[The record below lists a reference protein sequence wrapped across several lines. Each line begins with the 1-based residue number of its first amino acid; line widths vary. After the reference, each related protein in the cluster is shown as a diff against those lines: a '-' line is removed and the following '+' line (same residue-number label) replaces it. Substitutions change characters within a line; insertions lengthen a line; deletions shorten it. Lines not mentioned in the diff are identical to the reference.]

1 MPGKPRCLLA
11 ALLLLPALLAAQTPK
26 ADPTVVVAW
35 FDNQTG
41 DAGLGVYGKEA
52 ATWISDALTSARVG
66 KVVPASEVRQLMAGS
81 SAPSPSDLA
90 ARTEAGLLIRG
101 RYAREAN
108 QLVFTAD
115 LVDAKTGKTLTSS
128 GPARAPAD
136 DWAAYDALF
145 QDLATA
151 VDMYRVWGATSL
163 FWPRPKLFQA
173 WRTYQEAQA
182 NFFSKSDW
190 AGTLPGYRR
199 AVAMDPDWILAKHGI
214 WVTYGNMGR
223 QAQIDSMDAI
233 VRPVMTAAPGPLF
246 DAYEWISASHAGDHE
261 RMYQA
266 GRRQAAREPETGSY
280 SIALPAVR
288 SGRFEEVIREYR
300 RRDLGDPWTRE
311 WRPWDGVALLSFHTL
326 GRHEEELE
334 AARENVA
341 RRGFDWGTANWE
353 LRALAA
359 LVRTEEV
366 EALLARMK
374 ELPDIDANTLGGAY
388 SNAGWEYQAHG
399 REKEA
404 KVMFARRLAWYQSLP
419 AERQQFFAAAM
430 ANAFLQTGDY
440 REAIRRYEALHQ
452 AAPQNVAHMGNLG
465 LAAVLAGDKAKT
477 QEAEAMLMNPPGRW
491 GPVNGLYWRSLMA
504 SQRGDCA
511 AAAQLRR
518 DGLAQGM
525 VTNDYGFHWWN
536 AFGKA
541 RKCTE
546 LPAITGQRPAP

>member
-1 MPGKPRCLLA
+1 MPGKSRRLLT
-11 ALLLLPALLAAQTPK
+11 ALWLFPVLLAAQTSRP
-26 ADPTVVVAW
+26 DPTVVVAW
-35 FDNQTG
+35 FENQTG
-41 DAGLGVYGKEA
+41 DAALGAYGEEA
-52 ATWISDALTSARVG
+52 ATWIGDALTNARVG
-66 KVVPASEVRQLMAGS
+66 KVVPAGAVRQLMVGS
-81 SAPSPSDLA
+81 PAPSPSDLA

-101 RYAREAN
+101 RYAREGN
-108 QLVFTAD
+108 QLAFSAD
-115 LVDAKTGKTLTSS
+115 LIEMKTGRTLTSS
-128 GPARAPAD
+128 GPARAPVNSSD
-136 DWAAYDALF
+136 AYDALF

-173 WRTYQEAQA
+173 WRTHHEAVA
-182 NFFSKSDW
+182 NYFSKSDW
-190 AGTLPGYRR
+190 AGTLPGLRR
-199 AVAMDPDWILAKHGI
+199 ALAMDTSWLLPKYQI
-214 WVTYGNMGR
+214 WTTYGNMGR
-223 QAQIDSMDAI
+223 APQIDSMDAI
-233 VRPVMTAAPGPLF
+233 VRPVMTAAPGPLH
-246 DAYEWISASHAGDHE
+246 DAYDWISAAHAGDNE

-266 GRRQAAREPETGSY
+266 GVRQAAREPEVGSY

-300 RRDLGDPWTRE
+300 RRDLSDPWTRE

-326 GRHEEELE
+326 GRHQEELE

-341 RRGFDWGTANWE
+341 RRGFDWGTATWE

-359 LVRTEEV
+359 LGRTEEV
-366 EALLARMK
+366 EALLARMAR
-374 ELPDIDANTLGGAY
+374 LPDTDASTMGGAY

-399 REKEA
+399 REKDA
-404 KVMFARRLAWYQSLP
+404 KAMFARRLAYYQSLP

-430 ANAFLQTGDY
+430 ANSFLQTGDY
-440 REAIRRYEALHQ
+440 REAVRRYEALHQ

-465 LAAVLAGDKAKT
+465 LAAVLAGDKTKAR
-477 QEAEAMLMNPPGRW
+477 EAEDMLVNAPGRW
-491 GPVNGLYWRSLMA
+491 GPVNGLYWRSLIA

-541 RKCTE
+541 RKCGE